1 MSDRARLLRAL
12 LRKNLPAFT
21 EKVFTTLEPGTEYQH
36 NWHVDHICWQL
47 ARVGRGELRR
57 LIINVPPR
65 SMKSITVSVAF
76 TAWVLG
82 LDPTKRIMC
91 VSYAEDFAR
100 KLSID
105 TRTVL
110 DSPWYGRAFPRLEL
124 ASRRPRNVELVTTE
138 RGYRF
143 AAGVGGGVLGRG
155 ADLIVID
162 DPIKAVD
169 ALSAAERRRVNEFYD
184 NTLYTRLDDKRHGA
198 IVIIMQRLHED
209 DLVGHVLEK
218 DEWELVSIPAIQT
231 ETRSYQLSD
240 DPADVYVRE
249 AGEVLHAERE
259 ARDILEQIKRS
270 QGSLTFSAQYQQA
283 PVPPEGNI
291 IKREWLRSYTRR
303 PENFDLVVA
312 SWDTASTISDEA
324 DFSVGTVWGAKGL
337 DFYLLDLARGRFEV
351 PELRREVLRIAE
363 RWRVDQTI
371 IEATDIGRA
380 ILQDLRRAGE
390 LSAVL
395 RQPRYDKEARF
406 LAQSARFEA
415 GQVHVPQDA
424 PWLAEW
430 LNELLAFPNGRH
442 DDQVDSTSQA
452 LDYMT
457 GRTRFENPRMQ
468 PVRPPKVNRPKA
480 FAPRPDR
487 RG

>member
-1 MSDRARLLRAL
+1 
-12 LRKNLPAFT
+12 
-21 EKVFTTLEPGTEYQH
+21 VFTTLEPGTEYQH

-47 ARVGRGELRR
+47 TRVARGELRR

-218 DEWELVSIPAIQT
+218 DDWELVSIPAI
-231 ETRSYQLSD
+231 E
-240 DPADVYVRE
+240 
-249 AGEVLHAERE
+249 
-259 ARDILEQIKRS
+259 I
-270 QGSLTFSAQYQQA
+270 
-283 PVPPEGNI
+283 
-291 IKREWLRSYTRR
+291 
-303 PENFDLVVA
+303 
-312 SWDTASTISDEA
+312 
-324 DFSVGTVWGAKGL
+324 
-337 DFYLLDLARGRFEV
+337 
-351 PELRREVLRIAE
+351 
-363 RWRVDQTI
+363 
-371 IEATDIGRA
+371 
-380 ILQDLRRAGE
+380 
-390 LSAVL
+390 
-395 RQPRYDKEARF
+395 
-406 LAQSARFEA
+406 
-415 GQVHVPQDA
+415 
-424 PWLAEW
+424 
-430 LNELLAFPNGRH
+430 
-442 DDQVDSTSQA
+442 
-452 LDYMT
+452 
-457 GRTRFENPRMQ
+457 
-468 PVRPPKVNRPKA
+468 
-480 FAPRPDR
+480 
-487 RG
+487 